1 MPPTTLEDRM
11 MTVERELS
19 VVESELVEV
28 KRQLAAVLSG
38 EPPVRTGWLKQVIGS
53 MRDFPE
59 FAEVVRLGREY
70 RQNYRAPGDE
80 DL

>member
-1 MPPTTLEDRM
+1 MPPTTLEDRVT
-11 MTVERELS
+11 TVEQELS
-19 VVESELVEV
+19 VVESELIEV

-38 EPPVRTGWLKQVIGS
+38 EPPARTGWLKHVIGS
-53 MRDFPE
+53 MSDFPE

-70 RQNYRAPGDE
+70 RQSYRAPGDE